1 MRSAVRS
8 ILWVFACGLGIS
20 LFVAPALAAPP
31 VQEVPTPV
39 PVAMPAVQEVSGFL
53 QTGETKV
60 YRLTDVRKGQV
71 IDAYAQNTGG
81 NLDPFLALFAGDAD
95 VAAVRAQYQ
104 TGVQDAIAAGV
115 EPHQAV
121 AQVSNQIS
129 LAWNDD
135 TPPAHTAAL
144 SFTAPA
150 DGDYLLLVRSALIEN
165 TFGKFRLL
173 LGLDAPDVLTGAA
186 QPTGATIA
194 AIDRSVTPRQ
204 VGIDVVTGTISLEDP
219 TTLIY
224 LQPLEAGDTLYA
236 RIDAI
241 AGDLRPV
248 MTLRDFSGKAI
259 SVANQDGVASGG
271 SFSYTVPVDVE
282 GYFLDFVACCGP
294 DQFTSGDAQLIV
306 GRNAPEALD
315 GAATTS
321 SGVAVLR
328 RPIPVNVGIRLQQI
342 TSVDQ
347 KAENFGAQ
355 ITIRMEW
362 TDPDLAFDPDTCQCP
377 FKVYNGDSF
386 RDFINSSGGRWPE
399 FTLFNQQNNRWTQN
413 KVVTVA
419 PDGHAVYGERA
430 TTTFQAPDFD
440 FRTFPFD
447 RQDFY
452 IRLDMIYPREY
463 FVLRN
468 DEAFTAVGEQLGEEE
483 WYITNW
489 DAQLSSERQSSV
501 NTVARY
507 SFHFESQ
514 RHLSYYLMRFF
525 IPLALI
531 MIVSWI
537 TLFLSSY
544 TRRIEVTT
552 GNLLL
557 FIAWNFSIGGDL
569 PRLGYLTFMDVL
581 LLTTFVLNVAIIVY
595 NVILR
600 RMETDGRQEQAVR
613 IDRYILWL
621 YPLSFFGLLLLMYVL
636 RQFFGA

>member
-1 MRSAVRS
+1 MC
-8 ILWVFACGLGIS
+8 I
-20 LFVAPALAAPP
+20 
-31 VQEVPTPV
+31 
-39 PVAMPAVQEVSGFL
+39 
-53 QTGETKV
+53 
-60 YRLTDVRKGQV
+60 
-71 IDAYAQNTGG
+71 
-81 NLDPFLALFAGDAD
+81 
-95 VAAVRAQYQ
+95 
-104 TGVQDAIAAGV
+104 
-115 EPHQAV
+115 
-121 AQVSNQIS
+121 
-129 LAWNDD
+129 
-135 TPPAHTAAL
+135 
-144 SFTAPA
+144 
-150 DGDYLLLVRSALIEN
+150 
-165 TFGKFRLL
+165 
-173 LGLDAPDVLTGAA
+173 
-186 QPTGATIA
+186 
-194 AIDRSVTPRQ
+194 
-204 VGIDVVTGTISLEDP
+204 
-219 TTLIY
+219 
-224 LQPLEAGDTLYA
+224 
-236 RIDAI
+236 
-241 AGDLRPV
+241 
-248 MTLRDFSGKAI
+248 RDS
-259 SVANQDGVASGG
+259 
-271 SFSYTVPVDVE
+271 
-282 GYFLDFVACCGP
+282 
-294 DQFTSGDAQLIV
+294 
-306 GRNAPEALD
+306 
-315 GAATTS
+315 
-321 SGVAVLR
+321 
-328 RPIPVNVGIRLQQI
+328 
-342 TSVDQ
+342 
-347 KAENFGAQ
+347 
-355 ITIRMEW
+355 
-362 TDPDLAFDPDTCQCP
+362 
-377 FKVYNGDSF
+377 
-386 RDFINSSGGRWPE
+386 
-399 FTLFNQQNNRWTQN
+399 
-413 KVVTVA
+413 
-419 PDGHAVYGERA
+419 A

-557 FIAWNFSIGGDL
+557 FIAWTFSIGGDL